1 VTAASPPLGRS
12 LRDRVDLARNRSRTT
27 PGHLQ
32 MLLTLF
38 AAGAGVLFVIG
49 AGTLGVAERSVD
61 TMRDAT
67 VPAIV
72 GAQRIHATLADADRA
87 EANAFLAG
95 ATEATGPHHQ
105 YTMDIADAMRQ
116 LEVAAEK
123 AGGDEAVGQQIQ
135 AISVLVTQYTT
146 LVDIARA
153 DNEQGFPVGAAYL
166 RQASELMH
174 RPTNGI
180 LARVDQL
187 GDLDAQDL
195 NGENTALIVSVG
207 MLVVFGA
214 AALAVLTLL
223 LHTQGFLKQR
233 FRRRRSGPLVLAGLL
248 LGVSVVSVVAAGG
261 AATYQLNLAEG
272 QDYGRLLNLWHV
284 RSLVYDA
291 NGAESLSLI
300 ARGNGDAFDQSFQ
313 SDISLLID
321 RPVTDVMVDQAAI
334 GNVEF
339 HGLLADELNNSSGS
353 ERASAM
359 DVLRGFR
366 RFMGVDATV
375 RARSQQGD
383 HDSASHLALGS
394 QAGQLG
400 SAFSN
405 LDAALG
411 RCIQSIEHQFQLNIA
426 LAEYGLI
433 GAIVLQLASLAIVWA
448 AYRGLKPRMDEYL

>member
-1 VTAASPPLGRS
+1 
-12 LRDRVDLARNRSRTT
+12 
-27 PGHLQ
+27 

-38 AAGAGVLFVIG
+38 AVGSGALFVIG

-61 TMRDAT
+61 TMRDGT

-72 GAQRIHATLADADRA
+72 GAQHIHATLADADRA
-87 EANAFLAG
+87 EANAFLSG
-95 ATEATGPHHQ
+95 ATEAAAPHHQ
-105 YTMDIADAMRQ
+105 YTTDIADAMRQ

-123 AGGDEAVGQQIQ
+123 AGGDQAVGQQIQ
-135 AISVLVTQYTT
+135 AISVLVTEYTT

-174 RPTNGI
+174 RPADGI
-180 LARVDQL
+180 LAKVDQL

-207 MLVVFGA
+207 MLVLFGA
-214 AALAVLTLL
+214 AAVAVLMLL
-223 LHTQGFLKQR
+223 VHTQGYLKQR

-248 LGVSVVSVVAAGG
+248 LAVSVGSIVASGA
-261 AATYQLNLAEG
+261 AATYQLNMAEG

-300 ARGNGDAFDQSFQ
+300 ARGNGDAFDRSFQ
-313 SDISLLID
+313 TDVNLLAD
-321 RPVTDVMVDQAAI
+321 RPVTDVMVDQAAT
-334 GNVEF
+334 GNVPF
-339 HGLLADELNNSSGS
+339 QGLLADELNNSAGP
-353 ERASAM
+353 ERAAAM

-383 HDSASHLALGS
+383 HDSASHLALGA
-394 QAGQLG
+394 QPGQLG
-400 SAFSN
+400 EAFAN

-411 RCIQSIEHQFQLNIA
+411 RCIQSIQDQFDLNIA
-426 LAEYGLI
+426 LAEYGLVA
-433 GAIVLQLASLAIVWA
+433 AIVLQLASLAVAWA